1 MRKWIALILALLFF
15 VYVGYSIILAPR
27 EDVQE
32 HVKTLYTSMKEKA
45 QSFPEGSFIRGLLM
59 RLSDCTNA
67 LLRYSSFYVE
77 GTRNT
82 VLLSLMALI
91 CGAAMGILMALM
103 RIGRIAPLRGFATV
117 YIEIIRGTPMMVQ
130 LLVIYYGTSLSN
142 IIPDLHIPFLTDFP
156 RMMTCVIVM
165 SLNSCAYVAEVIRS
179 GIQAVD
185 PGQMEAARSLG
196 FTHGQ
201 AMSMVVM
208 PQAIRNILPALGNE
222 FVTVIKESSI
232 VVYVGVADLMFRS
245 KGVASKTYIVLESYL
260 IAALIY
266 FVLTYCMSTL
276 IDYLERRMKRGHKA

>member
-1 MRKWIALILALLFF
+1 MRKWIAIILALLMLLYIGFSTF
-15 VYVGYSIILAPR
+15 LAPR

-32 HVKTLYTSMKEKA
+32 WVKNVYTSLSDRAEEYPSE
-45 QSFPEGSFIRGLLM
+45 SFAHGALM
-59 RLSDCTNA
+59 FLSDCSKA
-67 LLRYSSFYVE
+67 LLKYSTFYVE

-91 CGAAMGILMALM
+91 FGALLGMLMALM
-103 RIGRIAPLRGFATV
+103 RISGIRPLRGFATV

-130 LLVIYYGTSLSN
+130 LLVIYYGTSLSS

-185 PGQMEAARSLG
+185 SGQMEAARSLG
-196 FTHGQ
+196 FNHGQ
-201 AMSMVVM
+201 SMTMVVL

-232 VVYVGVADLMFRS
+232 VVYVGVADLMFRA

-260 IAALIY
+260 IAALLY
-266 FVLTYCMSTL
+266 FIMTFCMSTL
-276 IDYLERRMKRGHKA
+276 IDYLERRMKRGRKQ

>member
-1 MRKWIALILALLFF
+1 MRKWIAIILALLMLLYIGFSTF
-15 VYVGYSIILAPR
+15 LAPR

-32 HVKTLYTSMKEKA
+32 WIKNVYTSLSDKA
-45 QSFPEGSFIRGLLM
+45 EEYPSESFAHGALM
-59 RLSDCTNA
+59 FLSDCSKA
-67 LLRYSSFYVE
+67 LLKYSTFYVE

-91 CGAAMGILMALM
+91 FGALLGMLMALM
-103 RIGRIAPLRGFATV
+103 RISGIRPLRGFATV

-130 LLVIYYGTSLSN
+130 LLVIYYGTSLSS

-196 FTHGQ
+196 FNHGQ
-201 AMSMVVM
+201 SMTMVVL

-232 VVYVGVADLMFRS
+232 VVYVGVADLMFRA

-260 IAALIY
+260 IAALLY
-266 FVLTYCMSTL
+266 FIMTFCMSTL
-276 IDYLERRMKRGHKA
+276 IDYLERRMKRGRKQ